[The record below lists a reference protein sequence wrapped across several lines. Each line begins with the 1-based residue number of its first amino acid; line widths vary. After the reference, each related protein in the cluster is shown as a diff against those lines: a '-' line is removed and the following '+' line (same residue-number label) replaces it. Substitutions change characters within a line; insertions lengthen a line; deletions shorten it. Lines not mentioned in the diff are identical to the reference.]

1 MSFLPYESR
10 YKAGEILA
18 HYLKNYYS
26 IEVNNLNS
34 IIFAIPNGGV
44 SVAEGFCNTLDINYL
59 LVIVRKI
66 KIPYNPEAGFG
77 AIATDGTI
85 LLNKQLLSSIKLD
98 SKAIEKSIE
107 ITKAE
112 IRDRMDF
119 YNISKKQE
127 KLYNIN
133 IPGKNVF
140 IMDDGLA
147 SGFTMQAGIKMVQ
160 KYRPKN
166 LFIIIP
172 TAPFHTIE
180 NIEKDVNINE
190 VICPNVRKTNWF
202 AVADAYEHW
211 YDVQD
216 SEVLNI
222 IKKSK
227 HYLG

>member
-1 MSFLPYESR
+1 
-10 YKAGEILA
+10 
-18 HYLKNYYS
+18 
-26 IEVNNLNS
+26 
-34 IIFAIPNGGV
+34 
-44 SVAEGFCNTLDINYL
+44 
-59 LVIVRKI
+59 
-66 KIPYNPEAGFG
+66 
-77 AIATDGTI
+77 
-85 LLNKQLLSSIKLD
+85 
-98 SKAIEKSIE
+98 
-107 ITKAE
+107 
-112 IRDRMDF
+112 MDV

-166 LFIIIP
+166 VFITVP

-180 NIEKDVNINE
+180 NIEKDLNINE

>member
-44 SVAEGFCNTLDINYL
+44 SVAEGFCNTLDISYL

-147 SGFTMQAGIKMVQ
+147 SGFTMQAGIKMIQ

-180 NIEKDVNINE
+180 NIEKDLNINE

>member
-180 NIEKDVNINE
+180 NIEKDLNINE

>member
-1 MSFLPYESR
+1 MSIIPYESR

-18 HYLKNYYS
+18 DYLQENYS
-26 IEVNNLNS
+26 IELDNSNS
-34 IIFAIPNGGV
+34 IVFTIPNGGV
-44 SVAEGFCNTLDINYL
+44 PVAEGFCNTLNINYFL
-59 LVIVRKI
+59 IIVRKI

-77 AIATDGTI
+77 SITTDGTI
-85 LLNKQLLSSIKLD
+85 LLNKQLLSSIRLD

-107 ITKAE
+107 ITKTE
-112 IRDRMDF
+112 IRERMDF
-119 YNISKKQE
+119 YSVTQNID

-133 IPGKNVF
+133 VPGKIVCM
-140 IMDDGLA
+140 MDDGLA
-147 SGFTMQAGIKMVQ
+147 SGYTMRAGIKMIQ

-166 LFIIIP
+166 VFIIVP
-172 TAPFHTIE
+172 TAPFHTVESIKE
-180 NIEKDVNINE
+180 NVDE

-202 AVADAYEHW
+202 AVADAYKHW
-211 YDVQD
+211 YDLQD

>member
-18 HYLKNYYS
+18 DYLKNDYS
-26 IEVNNLNS
+26 MEVNNSNS
-34 IIFAIPNGGV
+34 IAFAIPNGGV
-44 SVAEGFCNTLDINYL
+44 PVEEGFCNRLDINYL

-77 AIATDGTI
+77 AITTDDTI
-85 LLNKQLLSSIKLD
+85 LLNKQLLSGIKLD

-112 IRDRMDF
+112 IRDRMNF
-119 YNISKKQE
+119 YNISQNHE
-127 KLYNIN
+127 KLYSIN
-133 IPGKNVF
+133 IPGKIVF
-140 IMDDGLA
+140 MMDDGLA
-147 SGFTMQAGIKMVQ
+147 SGYTMRAGIKMVQ

-166 LFIIIP
+166 VFITVP
-172 TAPFHTIE
+172 TAPFHTIK
-180 NIEKDVNINE
+180 NIQKDIDE

-202 AVADAYEHW
+202 AVADAYKHW
-211 YDVQD
+211 YDIQD

>member
-166 LFIIIP
+166 LFIIVP

-180 NIEKDVNINE
+180 NIEKDLNINE

-211 YDVQD
+211 YPR
-216 SEVLNI
+216 
-222 IKKSK
+222 KSK
-227 HYLG
+227 SSRQEAESGKNP

>member
-1 MSFLPYESR
+1 MSIIPYESR

-18 HYLKNYYS
+18 DYLQDNYS
-26 IEVNNLNS
+26 IELDNSNS
-34 IIFAIPNGGV
+34 IVFAIPNGGV
-44 SVAEGFCNTLDINYL
+44 PVAEGFCSSLDINYL

-77 AIATDGTI
+77 SITTDGTI
-85 LLNKQLLSSIKLD
+85 LLNKQLLSRIRLD
-98 SKAIEKSIE
+98 STKVEKSIE

-119 YNISKKQE
+119 YNVSHNIE

-133 IPGKNVF
+133 IPGKIVC

-147 SGFTMQAGIKMVQ
+147 SGYTMQAGIKMIQ

-166 LFIIIP
+166 VFITVP
-172 TAPFHTIE
+172 TAPFHTVE
-180 NIEKDVNINE
+180 NIRKDIDE
-190 VICPNVRKTNWF
+190 LICPNIRKTNWF
-202 AVADAYEHW
+202 AVADAYKDW
-211 YDVQD
+211 YDLQD